1 MRQPV
6 VAEADALAELA
17 ADDVVPDRV
26 LDDARALPDTEEP
39 GQRDELGGEAGRDLD
54 HAARGQR
61 WPRKR
66 L

>member
-1 MRQPV
+1 VTNGTGPS
-6 VAEADALAELA
+6 ELA
-17 ADDVVPDRV
+17 ADDLVAHGV
-26 LDDARALPDTEEP
+26 LDDAGALPDAEEP